1 MTYQFVYTP
10 TIICSEDASDG
21 TRLVARPAKHLSIYA
36 RCTLHAISPNHRVLS
51 ATRRNIREVG
61 LPLST
66 SALPRLEAA
75 AAAAEEE
82 EKTETSPP
90 SPHPKSP
97 TDASSEKGESGSAA
111 APTLPPSFRLHP
123 HSIPPLPFSSSLPN
137 RHSPPP
143 NPPPLLENGGVAGEW
158 GGIPRPPSSVLLRRR
173 RGWWCNLVLGALI
186 D

>member
-111 APTLPPSFRLHP
+111 APTLPPSLRLHP

-137 RHSPPP
+137 RHSPPQIP
-143 NPPPLLENGGVAGEW
+143 HLSSRMAESQVSGVEFPGLPLPFYSAAAAGGGVIWFWA
-158 GGIPRPPSSVLLRRR
+158 R
-173 RGWWCNLVLGALI
+173 
-186 D
+186 

>member
-111 APTLPPSFRLHP
+111 APTLPPSASTPIRFPPFPSLLPSPTATLPPQIP
-123 HSIPPLPFSSSLPN
+123 HLSSRMAESQVSGVEFPGLPLPFYSAAAAG
-137 RHSPPP
+137 
-143 NPPPLLENGGVAGEW
+143 GGVIWFWA
-158 GGIPRPPSSVLLRRR
+158 R
-173 RGWWCNLVLGALI
+173 
-186 D
+186 